1 MTIGNQRNGIVHIVE
16 PKMEKSEMKFCLE
29 FIKEWGLFLVPF
41 ICFGI
46 FWLVITL
53 TNILY

>member
-16 PKMEKSEMKFCLE
+16 PKMEKSEMKFGLE
-29 FIKEWGLFLVPF
+29 FIKEWGLFFVPF
-41 ICFGI
+41 ICLGI